1 MALRFRFIL
10 VCLLGLGCCLGLAC
24 SQYEFNSGTF
34 AGRPFPFKVEEEV
47 QKVASA
53 SNEFSFDLFSRLST
67 KPGNIFFSPASIL
80 TALSMAQAGAEKATL
95 AEMQKVLHASPD
107 EEKWLAGAG
116 GLSQLLNAKGDGY
129 ELRTA
134 NRLWGLSDYTF
145 RAEYL
150 KELEQRF
157 AAPLG
162 RLDFKNKSEPSRN
175 AINDWVSDYTN
186 KRIQD
191 LLPQGA
197 IDADTRLVLVN
208 AIYFKADWLEPFRK
222 NGTSDQPF
230 TLSSKEQVKVPL
242 MTMTSHLR
250 YFENAN
256 TQVLSLPYKTKE
268 LSMVVVLPKDKLG
281 LEKVEQSL
289 TNPTLDDWMKGLA
302 TKEVEVY
309 LPRFKLTSDF
319 SLNDTLSEMG
329 MPRAFS
335 DEAEFG
341 RMTSED
347 DLKISKVLHKAFVE
361 VEEKGTEAAAA
372 TGIVMMPTA
381 SPISPIE
388 PEKIVFR
395 ADHPFLF
402 FIRHNSSGA
411 ILFFGRLADPR

>member
-1 MALRFRFIL
+1 MATRFRFVFI
-10 VCLLGLGCCLGLAC
+10 CLLGLSCCLGQAC
-24 SQYEFNSGTF
+24 SQFDFSSMAFEGK
-34 AGRPFPFKVEEEV
+34 PFPTTVDDKVQEV
-47 QKVASA
+47 AKA
-53 SNEFSFDLFSRLST
+53 SNEFSFDIYKRMRE
-67 KPGNIFFSPASIL
+67 KPGNVFFSPASIL
-80 TALSMAQAGAEKATL
+80 TALTMAQSGAENATL

-150 KELEQRF
+150 DGLELKF
-157 AAPLG
+157 GAPLG
-162 RLDFKNKSEPSRN
+162 RLDFKKKPEPSRQ

-191 LLPQGA
+191 LFPQGA

-208 AIYFKADWLEPFRK
+208 AIYFKADWLEPFSK
-222 NGTSDQPF
+222 NATSNQPF
-230 TLSSKEQVKVPL
+230 TLSANKQVNVPL
-242 MTMTSHLR
+242 MTTTNDLR
-250 YFENAN
+250 YFEDTNA
-256 TQVLSLPYKTKE
+256 QILSLPYKSRE

-281 LEKVEQSL
+281 LEKVEQIL
-289 TNPTLDDWMKGLA
+289 TNQTLNDWIKGLS

-309 LPRFKLTSDF
+309 LPKFKVTSEF
-319 SLNDTLSEMG
+319 SLNDTLSDMG

-341 RMTSED
+341 RMTSEE

-361 VEEKGTEAAAA
+361 VDEKGTEAAAA
-372 TGIVMMPTA
+372 TGIVMTPTA
-381 SPISPIE
+381 APIE
-388 PEKIVFR
+388 PQKVVFR

-402 FIRHNSSGA
+402 LIRHNSSGA